1 MMVVRISAC
10 VIAATLTLAAAL
22 PSFAQTR
29 TSPPAAA
36 AAAAQPA
43 PAAPTKPAAVPAR
56 PAAQPVNVKIE
67 VSLTDQRSGSEP
79 LKRAISLI
87 VADGESGSIRSEPVP
102 GNRSDQ
108 LNVDARP
115 TIVNGNKIR
124 LGFSLQY
131 DGRVPDAGTT
141 GRSSLPAAAAANIR
155 QSLSLIL
162 EDGKSLT
169 VGQSAD
175 ATSDRSVT
183 VDVKA
188 TILK

>member
-1 MMVVRISAC
+1 
-10 VIAATLTLAAAL
+10 L
-22 PSFAQTR
+22 PSLAQTR
-29 TSPPAAA
+29 ASPPAAA
-36 AAAAQPA
+36 AGQSA
-43 PAAPTKPAAVPAR
+43 PAATAKAAAAAPPKPAG
-56 PAAQPVNVKIE
+56 QPVNVKIE
-67 VSLTDQRSGSEP
+67 VSLTDQRSDSEP

-87 VADGESGSIRSEPVP
+87 VADGEGGSIRSEPVP

-115 TIVNGNKIR
+115 TIMNGNKIR
-124 LGFSLQY
+124 LAFSLQY
-131 DGRVPDAGTT
+131 DGRVPDGRTAGR
-141 GRSSLPAAAAANIR
+141 GSMPAAAAANIR

-162 EDGKSLT
+162 EDGKPLT